1 MRGRPRIRQLQRF
14 RSITFLDGGFSTS
27 RSNCDSVGEISALP
41 GHHMRAYPLQRRYK
55 GARLFTALPGHTYR
69 LLIGKAPPHFP
80 VSWHLSAIGA
90 GKGPTATALAGEEPL
105 HHRPRAALPG
115 HQTPQLKRNR
125 STSQSG
131 LLACVPH
138 FPVICQKQG
147 TGFREDA
154 VSSVSDD
161 RWTPIL
167 SATDSTSRSS
177 SCVSSGRRQNC
188 GREQSHSLDM
198 PYLSV
203 DGDIIIAPEGELR
216 NAPDGNHSTSRSF

>member
-90 GKGPTATALAGEEPL
+90 GQQQRLRAKNPSIIVLA
-105 HHRPRAALPG
+105 
-115 HQTPQLKRNR
+115 Q
-125 STSQSG
+125 
-131 LLACVPH
+131 H
-138 FPVICQKQG
+138 FPVTK
-147 TGFREDA
+147 
-154 VSSVSDD
+154 
-161 RWTPIL
+161 PL
-167 SATDSTSRSS
+167 S
-177 SCVSSGRRQNC
+177 
-188 GREQSHSLDM
+188 
-198 PYLSV
+198 
-203 DGDIIIAPEGELR
+203 
-216 NAPDGNHSTSRSF
+216 